1 MAKIH
6 PWIFATRS
14 GQSRASAPL
23 RLSNMCTFDKRCVP
37 SPGRRRLMQ
46 NQAMHQPSLR
56 SVPDCEVAVVGA
68 GVVGLTLAAL
78 LSRANVRT
86 ALIDTQPPASTVTAE
101 HDLRVFAVTRAS
113 ERVLSAAN
121 AWPHIARS
129 RHGVIRAM
137 EVWDEKSPGRVHFD
151 SALIAEPALG
161 CIVEQQVLEQAVAGL
176 PALIS
181 RRPAALR
188 GWETAGDRLTL
199 ELDGQPPLSARLVA
213 GADSTDSRVRGLAGI
228 GLRREEYAQTAL
240 VCNVVTEKPHDDVA
254 RQRFLGAGPLAFL
267 PLDQPCLCSIVWTTT
282 PALAGRLA
290 NVAAES
296 FRAEL
301 ALAFDHR
308 LGAVT
313 HCGPRAV
320 FPLARAHAEA
330 YVRPRVALAGD
341 AAHVVHPLA
350 GQGANLGLLDAAA
363 LAEVII
369 DAISAGRDP
378 GALHVLRRYERWRR
392 GENVLMQGVMDFFH
406 LLFGST
412 CEPVRALR
420 GVGLNLTD
428 RLPLLQEFFM
438 RRASGL
444 TGDLPRFAR
453 GQVN

>member
-56 SVPDCEVAVVGA
+56 SVPDCEVVVVGA

-161 CIVEQQVLEQAVAGL
+161 CIVEQQVLRQA
-176 PALIS
+176 
-181 RRPAALR
+181 
-188 GWETAGDRLTL
+188 L

-213 GADSTDSRVRGLAGI
+213 GADGTDSRVRGLAGI

-330 YVRPRVALAGD
+330 YVRPRVARAGD

-378 GALHVLRRYERWRR
+378 GALPVLRRYERWRR